1 MATFANQTSNISAL
15 KSKFHYLL
23 QTKSESDDDTD
34 TAREAN
40 AQRFISTQTARIHR
54 VEKELLLATQ
64 DILPSSNESKTITE
78 LAELCRLTQTAS
90 RQKLELLKRR
100 LQEAGYTVYS
110 PVRSS
115 AEKPEPRRYTRHVTD
130 STAAASTSSLLRNT
144 TGRSPTP
151 SSANVTHDIDAS
163 TSASILPWML
173 TSTIGGPLESVLEG
187 DAETDGATTP
197 GSILQS
203 PSPMLWNS
211 SAKKIQGSSRMP
223 LSFASPIR
231 NKITNIHT
239 NSISPSMPRLSLSAS
254 TADFLRRQQ
263 EQQQQQQQQDCNDK
277 ASNPLREEIQPHRTP
292 EKSKSSVSSFVQ
304 RTQRT
309 QTPKARH
316 DGQQNQ
322 QQNRPWNTEFREE
335 DDMITLDTQSTFT
348 KPASPIRHATTS
360 TETKESPSQ
369 REDRSSFFAR
379 MEGMLNRVEESIME
393 NPSPPRRY
401 RGDEPSRPSD
411 EIQAS
416 LSMMPRSEA
425 PKQQYSHYQR
435 AAHRSLYQ
443 EESYSNGSV
452 NCNSLDD
459 NEDGCDDE
467 DDEDDSSTNMAPTL
481 IAEKNQS
488 FRHVASKSIGWSTDE
503 KDSKRPH
510 PLNTPQQQQQVQ
522 IQRPTHILVD
532 RAISSPAH
540 TNITMDATMMNDT
553 FASFLGMDET
563 QLREK
568 MAPTQEHPNY
578 RFNDDD
584 TTDNLSTV
592 TPVLDRYRLDPDD
605 ENSIG
610 VKVVPNERGSHQK
623 PLVQTSGQK
632 QGSHPFMTS
641 SSRPKTP
648 KETATLPIF
657 SASDFLSPQQ
667 TPTAVTARPLQ
678 QRTPGS
684 ISTQNKKVYR
694 KTPFPKRKAT
704 HEQESNSSTF
714 NENEHPNTSTGSS
727 VAASPGVFQKS
738 LAPIE
743 SISITVPPLRPRS
756 LDSRRLEENFSI
768 AKGPYVS
775 FDPLQISNKHRS
787 KNSTMQRID
796 QEENATIDQIDKTI
810 ERIDQELAIGGN
822 TVEMVDLSSGRV
834 DPVGKSFL
842 SQVKSMTQT
851 NTAARPSLKS
861 SNLKKITV
869 EEFEQAPRIVR
880 TQVSVEEANHALD
893 LLQEFCNHGPMEENP
908 SLQFSEERGHEMLS
922 SLTGSKHRSKS
933 ILISLCHWQRLSM
946 RRDTVRGTMVFV
958 VNSAAKDR
966 AFLC

>member
-15 KSKFHYLL
+15 KSKFQHLL
-23 QTKSESDDDTD
+23 QTKSENDDDTD
-34 TAREAN
+34 TVREAN
-40 AQRFISTQTARIHR
+40 AQRFISTQTTRIHR

-110 PVRSS
+110 AVRSS
-115 AEKPEPRRYTRHVTD
+115 AEKPEPRRYTRQLTD

-151 SSANVTHDIDAS
+151 SSANVTRDIDAS
-163 TSASILPWML
+163 TSASILPWTL

-197 GSILQS
+197 GSMLQS

-211 SAKKIQGSSRMP
+211 SAKKIQRSSRTP
-223 LSFASPIR
+223 PSFASPIR
-231 NKITNIHT
+231 NKINNIHT

-263 EQQQQQQQQDCNDK
+263 EQHQHQQQDGNNQD
-277 ASNPLREEIQPHRTP
+277 SNSLREEIQPHRTP
-292 EKSKSSVSSFVQ
+292 EKSKGSLSSFVQ
-304 RTQRT
+304 RTQ
-309 QTPKARH
+309 TPKVRH

-348 KPASPIRHATTS
+348 KPTSPMRHTTTS
-360 TETKESPSQ
+360 TATTKTPSQ

-379 MEGMLNRVEESIME
+379 MEGMLNRVEETIME
-393 NPSPPRRY
+393 DHSPPRRY

-416 LSMMPRSEA
+416 LSTMPRSETQ
-425 PKQQYSHYQR
+425 KHQYSHYQR
-435 AAHRSLYQ
+435 TAHRSLYQ

-452 NCNSLDD
+452 NCSNSIDG
-459 NEDGCDDE
+459 NEDGSDDE
-467 DDEDDSSTNMAPTL
+467 DDDDNDDSTNMAPTL

-488 FRHVASKSIGWSTDE
+488 FHHVACKSSGWSTDE
-503 KDSKRPH
+503 KLSKRPH
-510 PLNTPQQQQQVQ
+510 PLNTLQQQQVQ

-568 MAPTQEHPNY
+568 MAPTQEHPNSH
-578 RFNDDD
+578 FNDDD
-584 TTDNLSTV
+584 TIDNLSTV

-623 PLVQTSGQK
+623 LLVQTSGQK
-632 QGSHPFMTS
+632 QRSHPFMTS

-648 KETATLPIF
+648 KETPTLPIF

-667 TPTAVTARPLQ
+667 TPTTLTARQLQ

-704 HEQESNSSTF
+704 HEQDNNSSTF
-714 NENEHPNTSTGSS
+714 NENEHPNASTWSS

-768 AKGPYVS
+768 AKGPNVS
-775 FDPLQISNKHRS
+775 FDPLHINNKHPS
-787 KNSTMQRID
+787 KNSTLQRID
-796 QEENATIDQIDKTI
+796 QEENATIDQMDKTI
-810 ERIDQELAIGGN
+810 ERIDQEPAAGGN
-822 TVEMVDLSSGRV
+822 TIEKVDLTSGRV

-851 NTAARPSLKS
+851 STAARPSLKS

-869 EEFEQAPRIVR
+869 EEFDRAPRIVR

-893 LLQEFCNHGPMEENP
+893 LLQVFCNHDPMEETP
-908 SLQFSEERGHEMLS
+908 SLQFSEERGHEILS

-966 AFLC
+966 TFLY